1 MPGFRPSVVELLR
14 TRKATLTDSGSIKSI
29 PDVRGILAT
38 LEVVGVKVLT
48 NSMES
53 TAHLF
58 DSECSSR
65 CCSQACSRGS

>member
-38 LEVVGVKVLT
+38 LEVVGVKVLKLDGKYCT
-48 NSMES
+48 SFR
-53 TAHLF
+53 L
-58 DSECSSR
+58 
-65 CCSQACSRGS
+65 